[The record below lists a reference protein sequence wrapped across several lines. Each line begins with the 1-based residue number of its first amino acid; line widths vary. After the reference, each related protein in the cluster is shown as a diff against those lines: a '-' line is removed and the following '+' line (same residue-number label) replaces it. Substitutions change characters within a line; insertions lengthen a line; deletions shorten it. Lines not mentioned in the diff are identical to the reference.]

1 MWARLDMGLDTGQKI
16 SAVGHVGLLS
26 VAVFGGTFSAEPLPF
41 QVTEVTAIS
50 AEEYAALFEAEPS
63 PEAVANVDTP
73 EPPEAGQP
81 PNVNAVED
89 TDIAQDTPEAT
100 EAVEP
105 DDTPDVP
112 DPAPP
117 EAEVSDEPPV
127 LQPPEED
134 VAVLVPEI
142 AEESRPEAAP
152 RVAPE
157 TIAQPDPDVQIDDV
171 DQQATTND
179 DTSEQAEEAQ
189 SETAR
194 EAAAERLL
202 TEALEDAAPARSLRP
217 KSRPQTRPE
226 PAETETAE
234 PAEPAEPERD
244 AVEDAIAAA
253 LGGTDEQ
260 AQTAPSGPPLTSGEK
275 DALRVAVQ
283 QCWNVGS
290 LSTDALN
297 TTVIVGMS
305 MSQDGRPDVGSIE
318 MLSSS
323 GGSGAAASQAF
334 EAARRAIIRC
344 GANGF
349 PLPVEKYHQWRNIE
363 ITFNPENMR
372 IR

>member
-26 VAVFGGTFSAEPLPF
+26 VAIFGGTFSADPLPF

-50 AEEYAALFEAEPS
+50 SEEYAALFEAEPS

-73 EPPEAGQP
+73 EPPEAGQAP
-81 PNVNAVED
+81 DVNAVVD
-89 TDIAQDTPEAT
+89 TDVVQ
-100 EAVEP
+100 
-105 DDTPDVP
+105 DTPDVTETSEPDATPEIP

-117 EAEVSDEPPV
+117 EAEVSDEAPV
-127 LQPPEED
+127 LQPPED

-171 DQQATTND
+171 DQQATAQD
-179 DTSEQAEEAQ
+179 DASEQVDEAQ

-226 PAETETAE
+226 PADTQTAE
-234 PAEPAEPERD
+234 PTEPTEPERD

-260 AQTAPSGPPLTSGEK
+260 SQAAPSGPPLTSGEK

-297 TTVIVGMS
+297 TVVTVSMS
-305 MSQDGRPDVGSIE
+305 MSQDGRPDAGSIE
-318 MLSSS
+318 MLSAS

-349 PLPVEKYHQWRNIE
+349 PLPVEKYDQWRNIE

>member
-1 MWARLDMGLDTGQKI
+1 MWARLDTGQKI

-26 VAVFGGTFSAEPLPF
+26 VAIFGGTLSAEPLPF

-50 AEEYAALFEAEPS
+50 AEDYATLFDAEPS

-73 EPPEAGQP
+73 EPPEAGQAP
-81 PNVNAVED
+81 DLNATVD
-89 TDIAQDTPEAT
+89 TEVTQATPEPT
-100 EAVEP
+100 ETSDP
-105 DDTPDVP
+105 DQTPEVVQ
-112 DPAPP
+112 PAPP
-117 EAEVSDEPPV
+117 EAEVSDEAPV
-127 LQPPEED
+127 LQPPSED

-171 DQQATTND
+171 DQRA
-179 DTSEQAEEAQ
+179 TSEDSTAEQIEEAQ
-189 SETAR
+189 DETAQ
-194 EAAAERLL
+194 EAASERIV
-202 TEALEDAAPARSLRP
+202 TEADVAPARSLRP
-217 KSRPQTRPE
+217 QARPTTRPQ
-226 PAETETAE
+226 PAETQTAE
-234 PAEPAEPERD
+234 PAEPAEPDSD
-244 AVEDAIAAA
+244 AVDDAVAAA
-253 LGGTDEQ
+253 LGGTDTESQ
-260 AQTAPSGPPLTSGEK
+260 AAPSGPPLTSGEK

-297 TTVIVGMS
+297 TTVIVAVS
-305 MSQDGRPDVGSIE
+305 MQQDGKPNTGSIR
-318 MLSSS
+318 MIDAT

-349 PLPVEKYHQWRNIE
+349 PLPVEKYDQWRDIE